1 MSRFAEAVSL
11 RFESE
16 LGEPALAAELVGRL
30 GPETLGT
37 MEAAI
42 GIDAAAESLLLA
54 IAPPTVAAS
63 EVDALVVYAFG
74 NRMAADGS
82 LSPGPMNDALAAV
95 TASFVESNPVPVYA
109 QWEIADLLVAA
120 GVPDVISIGRQVDA
134 DGNVTYLNTAGVAEQ
149 AVALAATGGRPLG
162 RVGVIGF
169 SDHAVRCVLTSRKA
183 GMAEAA
189 VPEGV
194 ALPSEYDPES
204 GQPWTRN
211 RLDYLSVDLPARLAV
226 WP

>member
-1 MSRFAEAVSL
+1 MSRFGDAVRTRLEAELDDRVV
-11 RFESE
+11 
-16 LGEPALAAELVGRL
+16 AAELVGRL

-37 MEAAI
+37 IEAAI

-54 IAPPTVAAS
+54 VAPPTVAAS

-82 LSPGPMNDALAAV
+82 LSPGPMNEALAAV

-109 QWEIADLLVAA
+109 QWEIADLLGAA
-120 GVPDVISIGRQVDA
+120 GVPGVISIGRQVDA
-134 DGNVTYLNTAGVAEQ
+134 DGNVTYLSTAGVAEQ
-149 AVALAATGGRPLG
+149 AVALAAGRPLG

-169 SDHAVRCVLTSRKA
+169 ADHAVRCVLTSRKA